1 MADAAETS
9 PAEGTVIW
17 EPSPLPD
24 SHPLLQFTRRFG
36 EATGDAELANA
47 TQPLPYERLHR
58 QSVRCMESCYR
69 TLIEVSGMRVRP
81 PPHTPTGSF
90 PVTNREV
97 DGAERVGNM
106 PITGLRWLPGCTVN
120 VAENLLRHPGASLV
134 SLAEPASGIPRRVLP
149 YPQLRRAVRQV
160 AEMLRDVYSV
170 RPGDHVAGYLPNT
183 AETVVA
189 FLATATLG
197 AVWASCSPEF
207 GVQAALDRF
216 RPLRPRALIAADVYV
231 FKARRFDYLDKAFA
245 VAAALDDE
253 KAVPLLVVPHGQSAA
268 ELEPQLHGRPARC
281 FPALYDAAADSE
293 TTDDTTQQPPFH
305 YIRFDRDPVVTM
317 FSSGT
322 TGRPKCMAQG
332 AGILL
337 TQEKEHLLHCNL
349 NADSVL
355 FFYTTCSWMMWNWS
369 VAALARG
376 CRLVL
381 YDGAPML
388 SGDGSGGDRAL
399 PPDDGLP
406 GTADILW
413 HIVRR
418 ERVTHFGCGAK
429 YLQMQEQL
437 RVRPPPLP
445 HLQTVLVTGS
455 PSTAANFLYVHRAAG
470 AHVQYCSISGGTDI
484 NGCFALGIPCR
495 AVRVGELQ
503 APGLAMDVQV
513 LDERGQPVCNADG
526 ELVCRN
532 AVPSMPLF
540 FWHDD
545 AHMSRYRASYFAR
558 FGECVWQHGD
568 FARLV
573 VRPGAA
579 GEDEERSLVIRG
591 RSDATLNPGGVR
603 IGSAEIYAAL
613 EAVPEVED
621 ALAVSQAWHDD
632 VRVVLFIKL
641 AGSTPSTGECDA
653 ALQQRLREQI
663 RRQVSPRH
671 VPQRILAVPAIPY
684 TPNMKKMEVAVKR
697 ILDGEPVPNS
707 DACADPTVLEWYR
720 EVARRLQQ
728 EKRNR

>member
-216 RPLRPRALIAADVYV
+216 RPLRPRVLIAADVYV

-281 FPALYDAAADSE
+281 FPALYDVAADSE

-305 YIRFDRDPVVTM
+305 YIRFDRDPVCAV
-317 FSSGT
+317 
-322 TGRPKCMAQG
+322 
-332 AGILL
+332 
-337 TQEKEHLLHCNL
+337 LLHHLQLDDVELECGG
-349 NADSVL
+349 VG
-355 FFYTTCSWMMWNWS
+355 
-369 VAALARG
+369 AR
-376 CRLVL
+376 
-381 YDGAPML
+381 L
-388 SGDGSGGDRAL
+388 SAGTVRRGTDVVGGWEWRRPAL

-573 VRPGAA
+573 RCHAQPGRRAYRLGGDLRGA
-579 GEDEERSLVIRG
+579 G
-591 RSDATLNPGGVR
+591 
-603 IGSAEIYAAL
+603 
-613 EAVPEVED
+613 AVPEVED